1 MRYNFSRKY
10 FDYQNIKKSL
20 LVNGDFFMNNLKFL
34 LKLSGQHKIKLIIAA
49 LFSII
54 STTLS
59 AIPYILVYRII
70 LELFNDKIDYR
81 NIQSL
86 VFKAIFFIILGVA
99 ARILS
104 GIFSHI
110 SAFNILYKI
119 RIDLIEHMSG
129 LNMGFF
135 KKSMTGKLK
144 KIINEDVEKL
154 ENFIA
159 HQIPDLSSAFVTPL
173 IFFGIMLYFNWKL
186 SLVLF
191 IPVILGILAQSGMF
205 KNYTGKVDHFYKLV
219 AKLNSTIME
228 YINAMNVMK
237 AFNLTAKSFKDY
249 RDNTQEYA
257 DYWVELTELAVPY
270 YSAFLCLV
278 DTGMLFIIPIGG
290 IMLLNSRITVPVYI
304 LFLLM
309 STIFLN
315 SLKSLFELSQ
325 NLSFLLKGMEK
336 IIEIFDEKEQ
346 ASGNIKFPQ
355 NFSQGLKYEN
365 ITFAYNKAK
374 VINDFTLNIRAG
386 TTTALVGPSGSGKT
400 TIGLLAGRFWD
411 TDEGKITIDGIN
423 IKDISYESLMDN
435 VSFVFQDTFMLHDT
449 IYENILMG
457 KNYTRDEVENAAK
470 KAQIHDF
477 IMSLPDKYETKI
489 GEGGIKLSGGEKQRI
504 SIARAILKNT
514 PIVILDEVTSYSDI
528 ENEAKIQSALKTLLK
543 GKTALIIAHRLYTI
557 KNADNIVFMNK
568 GKIMEQGTHDE
579 LLKNRADYWHLWSLY
594 NEEKQEN

>member
-1 MRYNFSRKY
+1 
-10 FDYQNIKKSL
+10 
-20 LVNGDFFMNNLKFL
+20 MNNLKFL
-34 LKLSGQHKIKLIIAA
+34 LKLSGQHKIKLIISAM
-49 LFSII
+49 FSII

-59 AIPYILVYRII
+59 AIPYLLVYSII
-70 LELFNDKIDYR
+70 LELFNREISYNK
-81 NIQSL
+81 IQSL
-86 VFKAIFFIILGVA
+86 VFIAILFIILGVV

-119 RIDLIEHMSG
+119 RIDLIEHMSK

-135 KKSMTGKLK
+135 KKNMTGKLK

-173 IFFGIMLYFNWKL
+173 IFLGIMFYFNWQL

-191 IPVILGILAQSGMF
+191 IPIILGILAQSGMF
-205 KNYTGKVDHFYKLV
+205 KNYMGKVDHFYKLV
-219 AKLNSTIME
+219 TKLNSTIME

-249 RDNTQEYA
+249 RNNTQEYA
-257 DYWVELTELAVPY
+257 DYWIELTELAVPY
-270 YSAFLCLV
+270 YSAFLCLL
-278 DTGMLFIIPIGG
+278 DTGLLFIIPIGG
-290 IMLLNSRITVPVYI
+290 IMLLNGKITISVYI

-315 SLKSLFELSQ
+315 SLRTLFELSES
-325 NLSFLLKGMEK
+325 LSFLLKGMEK
-336 IIEIFDEKEQ
+336 IIEIFNEKEQ
-346 ASGNIKFPQ
+346 ESGNISFPEH
-355 NFSQGLKYEN
+355 FSESLKYEN
-365 ITFAYNKAK
+365 VTFAYNKAK
-374 VINDFTLNIRAG
+374 VINNFTLTIRAG

-411 TDEGKITIDGIN
+411 IDEGKITIDGTD

-449 IYENILMG
+449 IYENIIMG
-457 KNYTRDEVENAAK
+457 KNYTREEVENAAK

-477 IMSLPDKYETKI
+477 IMSLPDRYETKI
-489 GEGGIKLSGGEKQRI
+489 GEGGVKLSGGEKQRI
-504 SIARAILKNT
+504 SIDRAILKNT

-528 ENEAKIQSALKTLLK
+528 ENEAKIQAALKTLLK

-557 KNADNIVFMNK
+557 KNADNIVFMKK
-568 GKIMEQGTHDE
+568 GQITEQGTHEE
-579 LLKNRADYWHLWSLY
+579 LLRNRADYWHLWSLY
-594 NEEKQEN
+594 NENDLEKEVTE

>member
-1 MRYNFSRKY
+1 
-10 FDYQNIKKSL
+10 
-20 LVNGDFFMNNLKFL
+20 MNNLKFL
-34 LKLSGQHKIKLIIAA
+34 LKLSGQHKIKLIVSAM
-49 LFSII
+49 FSII

-59 AIPYILVYRII
+59 AIPYLLVYSII
-70 LELFNDKIDYR
+70 LELFNREISYNK
-81 NIQSL
+81 IQSL
-86 VFKAIFFIILGVA
+86 VFIAILFIILGVV

-119 RIDLIEHMSG
+119 RIDLIEHMSK

-135 KKSMTGKLK
+135 KKNMTGKLK

-159 HQIPDLSSAFVTPL
+159 HQIPDLSSAFATPL
-173 IFFGIMLYFNWKL
+173 IFLGIMFYFNWQL

-191 IPVILGILAQSGMF
+191 IPIILGILAQSGMF
-205 KNYTGKVDHFYKLV
+205 KNYMGKVDHFYKLV

-249 RDNTQEYA
+249 RNNTQEYA
-257 DYWVELTELAVPY
+257 DYWIELTELAVPY
-270 YSAFLCLV
+270 YSAFLCLL
-278 DTGMLFIIPIGG
+278 DTGLLFIIPIGG
-290 IMLLNSRITVPVYI
+290 IMLLNGKITISVYI

-315 SLKSLFELSQ
+315 SLKTLFELSES
-325 NLSFLLKGMEK
+325 LSFLLKGMEK
-336 IIEIFDEKEQ
+336 IIEIFNEKEQ
-346 ASGNIKFPQ
+346 KSGDISFPEH
-355 NFSQGLKYEN
+355 FSESLKYEN
-365 ITFAYNKAK
+365 VTFAYNKAK
-374 VINDFTLNIRAG
+374 VINNFTLTIRAG
-386 TTTALVGPSGSGKT
+386 TTTALVGPSGAGKT

-411 TDEGKITIDGIN
+411 IDEGKITIDGTD

-435 VSFVFQDTFMLHDT
+435 ISFVFQDTFMLHDT
-449 IYENILMG
+449 IYENIIMG
-457 KNYTRDEVENAAK
+457 KNYTREEVENAAK

-477 IMSLPDKYETKI
+477 IMSLPDRYETKI
-489 GEGGIKLSGGEKQRI
+489 GEGGVKLSGGEKQRI

-557 KNADNIVFMNK
+557 KNADNIVFMKK
-568 GKIMEQGTHDE
+568 GQITEQGTHEE
-579 LLKNRADYWHLWSLY
+579 LLRNKGDYWHLWSLY
-594 NEEKQEN
+594 NENDLEKEVTE

>member
-1 MRYNFSRKY
+1 
-10 FDYQNIKKSL
+10 
-20 LVNGDFFMNNLKFL
+20 MNNLKFL
-34 LKLSGQHKIKLIIAA
+34 LKLSGQHKIKLIISAM
-49 LFSII
+49 FSII

-59 AIPYILVYRII
+59 AIPYLLVYSII
-70 LELFNDKIDYR
+70 LELFNREISYNK
-81 NIQSL
+81 IQSL
-86 VFKAIFFIILGVA
+86 VFIAILFIILGVV

-119 RIDLIEHMSG
+119 RIDLIEHMSK

-135 KKSMTGKLK
+135 KKNMTGKLK

-159 HQIPDLSSAFVTPL
+159 HQIPDLSSAFATPL
-173 IFFGIMLYFNWKL
+173 IFLGIMFYFNWQL

-191 IPVILGILAQSGMF
+191 IPIILGILAQSGMF
-205 KNYTGKVDHFYKLV
+205 KNYMGKVDHFYKLV

-249 RDNTQEYA
+249 RNNTQEYA
-257 DYWVELTELAVPY
+257 DYWIELTELAVPY
-270 YSAFLCLV
+270 YSAFLCLL
-278 DTGMLFIIPIGG
+278 DTGLLFIIPIGG
-290 IMLLNSRITVPVYI
+290 IMLLNGKITISVYI

-315 SLKSLFELSQ
+315 SLKTLFELSES
-325 NLSFLLKGMEK
+325 LSFLLKGMEK
-336 IIEIFDEKEQ
+336 IIEIFNEKEQ
-346 ASGNIKFPQ
+346 KSGDISFPEH
-355 NFSQGLKYEN
+355 FSESLKYEN
-365 ITFAYNKAK
+365 VTFAYNKAK
-374 VINDFTLNIRAG
+374 VINNFTLTIRAG
-386 TTTALVGPSGSGKT
+386 TTTALVGPSGAGKT

-411 TDEGKITIDGIN
+411 IDEGKITIDGTD
-423 IKDISYESLMDN
+423 IKDISYESLVDN
-435 VSFVFQDTFMLHDT
+435 ISFVFQDTFMLHDT
-449 IYENILMG
+449 IYENIIMG
-457 KNYTRDEVENAAK
+457 KNYTREEVENAAK

-477 IMSLPDKYETKI
+477 IMSLPDRYETKI

-557 KNADNIVFMNK
+557 KNADNIVFMKK
-568 GKIMEQGTHDE
+568 GQITEQGTHEE
-579 LLKNRADYWHLWSLY
+579 LLRNKGDYWHLWSLY
-594 NEEKQEN
+594 NENDLEKEVTE

>member
-1 MRYNFSRKY
+1 
-10 FDYQNIKKSL
+10 
-20 LVNGDFFMNNLKFL
+20 MNNLKFL
-34 LKLSGQHKIKLIIAA
+34 LKLSGQHKIKLIISAM
-49 LFSII
+49 FSII

-59 AIPYILVYRII
+59 AIPYLLVYSII
-70 LELFNDKIDYR
+70 LELFNREISYNK
-81 NIQSL
+81 IQSL
-86 VFKAIFFIILGVA
+86 VFIAILFIILGVA

-119 RIDLIEHMSG
+119 RIDLIEHMSK

-135 KKSMTGKLK
+135 KKNMTGKLK

-159 HQIPDLSSAFVTPL
+159 HQIPDLSSAFATPL
-173 IFFGIMLYFNWKL
+173 IFLGIMFYFNWRL

-191 IPVILGILAQSGMF
+191 IPIILGILAQSGMF
-205 KNYTGKVDHFYKLV
+205 KNYMGKVDHFYKLV

-257 DYWVELTELAVPY
+257 DYWIELTELAVPY

-278 DTGMLFIIPIGG
+278 DTGLLFIIPIGG
-290 IMLLNSRITVPVYI
+290 IMLLNGKITISVYI

-315 SLKSLFELSQ
+315 SLRTLFELSES
-325 NLSFLLKGMEK
+325 LSFLLKGMEK
-336 IIEIFDEKEQ
+336 IIEIFNEKEQ
-346 ASGNIKFPQ
+346 KSGNISFPEH
-355 NFSQGLKYEN
+355 FSESLKYEN
-365 ITFAYNKAK
+365 VTFAYNKAK
-374 VINDFTLNIRAG
+374 VINNFTLTIRAG

-411 TDEGKITIDGIN
+411 TEEGKITIDGTD

-435 VSFVFQDTFMLHDT
+435 ISFVFQDTFMLHDT
-449 IYENILMG
+449 IYENIIMG
-457 KNYTRDEVENAAK
+457 KNYTREEVENAAK

-477 IMSLPDKYETKI
+477 IMSLPDRYETKI

-557 KNADNIVFMNK
+557 KNADNIVFMKK
-568 GKIMEQGTHDE
+568 GQITEQGTHEE
-579 LLKNRADYWHLWSLY
+579 LIRNRADYWHLWSLY
-594 NEEKQEN
+594 NENDLEKEVTE

>member
-1 MRYNFSRKY
+1 
-10 FDYQNIKKSL
+10 
-20 LVNGDFFMNNLKFL
+20 MNNLKFL
-34 LKLSGQHKIKLIIAA
+34 LKLSGEHKIKLIISAI
-49 LFSII
+49 FSII

-59 AIPYILVYRII
+59 AIPYLLVYSII
-70 LELFNDKIDYR
+70 LELFNREISYNK
-81 NIQSL
+81 IQSL
-86 VFKAIFFIILGVA
+86 VFIAILFIILGVV
-99 ARILS
+99 ARIFS
-104 GIFSHI
+104 GVFSHI

-119 RIDLIEHMSG
+119 RIDLIEHMSK

-135 KKSMTGKLK
+135 KKNMTGKLK

-159 HQIPDLSSAFVTPL
+159 HQIPDLSSAFATPL
-173 IFFGIMLYFNWKL
+173 IFLGIMFYFNWQL

-191 IPVILGILAQSGMF
+191 IPIILGILAQSGMF
-205 KNYTGKVDHFYKLV
+205 KNYMGKVDHFYKLV

-257 DYWVELTELAVPY
+257 DYWIELTELAVPY

-278 DTGMLFIIPIGG
+278 DTGLLFIIPIGG
-290 IMLLNSRITVPVYI
+290 IMLLNDKITISVYI

-315 SLKSLFELSQ
+315 SLRTLFELSES
-325 NLSFLLKGMEK
+325 LSVLLKGMEK
-336 IIEIFDEKEQ
+336 IIEIFNEKEQ
-346 ASGNIKFPQ
+346 KSGNISFPEH
-355 NFSQGLKYEN
+355 FSESLKYEN
-365 ITFAYNKAK
+365 VTFAYNKAK
-374 VINDFTLNIRAG
+374 VINNFTLTIRAG

-411 TDEGKITIDGIN
+411 IDEGKITIDGTD

-449 IYENILMG
+449 IYENIIMG
-457 KNYTRDEVENAAK
+457 KNYTREEVENAAK

-477 IMSLPDKYETKI
+477 IMSLPDRYETKI
-489 GEGGIKLSGGEKQRI
+489 GEGGVKLSGGEKQRI

-528 ENEAKIQSALKTLLK
+528 ENEAKIQAALKTLLK

-557 KNADNIVFMNK
+557 KNADNIVFMKK
-568 GKIMEQGTHDE
+568 GQITEQGTHEE
-579 LLKNRADYWHLWSLY
+579 LLRNRADYWHLWSLY
-594 NEEKQEN
+594 NENDLEKEVTE

>member
-1 MRYNFSRKY
+1 
-10 FDYQNIKKSL
+10 
-20 LVNGDFFMNNLKFL
+20 MNNLKFL
-34 LKLSGQHKIKLIIAA
+34 LKLSGQHKIKLIISAM
-49 LFSII
+49 FSII

-59 AIPYILVYRII
+59 AIPYLLVYSII
-70 LELFNDKIDYR
+70 LELFNREISYNK
-81 NIQSL
+81 IQSL
-86 VFKAIFFIILGVA
+86 VFRAILFIVLGVV

-119 RIDLIEHMSG
+119 RIDLIEHMSK

-135 KKSMTGKLK
+135 KKNMTGKLK

-159 HQIPDLSSAFVTPL
+159 HQIPDLSSAFATPL
-173 IFFGIMLYFNWKL
+173 IFLGIMFYFNWQL

-191 IPVILGILAQSGMF
+191 IPIILGILAQSGMF
-205 KNYTGKVDHFYKLV
+205 KNYIGKVDHFYKLV

-257 DYWVELTELAVPY
+257 DYWIELTELAVPY

-278 DTGMLFIIPIGG
+278 DTGLLFIIPIGG
-290 IMLLNSRITVPVYI
+290 IMLLNGKITISVYI

-315 SLKSLFELSQ
+315 SLRTLFELSES
-325 NLSFLLKGMEK
+325 LSVLLKGMEK
-336 IIEIFDEKEQ
+336 IIEIFNEKEQ
-346 ASGNIKFPQ
+346 KSGNISFPEH
-355 NFSQGLKYEN
+355 FSESLKYEN
-365 ITFAYNKAK
+365 VTFAYNKAK
-374 VINDFTLNIRAG
+374 VINNFTLTIRAG

-411 TDEGKITIDGIN
+411 IDEGKITIDGTD

-435 VSFVFQDTFMLHDT
+435 ISFVFQDTFMLHDT
-449 IYENILMG
+449 IYENIIMG
-457 KNYTRDEVENAAK
+457 KNYTHEEVENAAK

-477 IMSLPDKYETKI
+477 IMSLPDRYETKI
-489 GEGGIKLSGGEKQRI
+489 GEGGVKLSGGEKQRI

-528 ENEAKIQSALKTLLK
+528 ENEAKIQAALKTLLK

-557 KNADNIVFMNK
+557 KNADNIVFMKK
-568 GKIMEQGTHDE
+568 GQITEQGTHEE
-579 LLKNRADYWHLWSLY
+579 LLRNRADYWHLWSLY
-594 NEEKQEN
+594 NENDLEKEVTE

>member
-1 MRYNFSRKY
+1 
-10 FDYQNIKKSL
+10 
-20 LVNGDFFMNNLKFL
+20 MNNLKFL
-34 LKLSGQHKIKLIIAA
+34 LKLSGQHKIKLIISAM
-49 LFSII
+49 FSII

-59 AIPYILVYRII
+59 AIPYLLVYSII
-70 LELFNDKIDYR
+70 LELFNREISYNK
-81 NIQSL
+81 IQSL
-86 VFKAIFFIILGVA
+86 VFIAILFIILGVV

-119 RIDLIEHMSG
+119 RIDLIEHMSK

-135 KKSMTGKLK
+135 KKNMTGKLK
-144 KIINEDVEKL
+144 KIIDEDVEKL

-159 HQIPDLSSAFVTPL
+159 HQIPDLSSAFATPL
-173 IFFGIMLYFNWKL
+173 IFLGIMFYFNWQL

-191 IPVILGILAQSGMF
+191 IPIILGILAQSGMF
-205 KNYTGKVDHFYKLV
+205 KNYMGKVDHFYKLV

-249 RDNTQEYA
+249 RNNTQEYA
-257 DYWVELTELAVPY
+257 DYWIELTELAVPY
-270 YSAFLCLV
+270 YSAFLCLL
-278 DTGMLFIIPIGG
+278 DTGLLFIIPIGG
-290 IMLLNSRITVPVYI
+290 IMLLNSKITISVYI

-315 SLKSLFELSQ
+315 SLRTLFELSES
-325 NLSFLLKGMEK
+325 LSFLLKGMEK
-336 IIEIFDEKEQ
+336 IIEIFNEKEQ
-346 ASGNIKFPQ
+346 KSGVISFPEH
-355 NFSQGLKYEN
+355 FSESLKYEN
-365 ITFAYNKAK
+365 VTFAYNKAK
-374 VINDFTLNIRAG
+374 VINNFTLTIRAG

-411 TDEGKITIDGIN
+411 IEEGKITIDGTD
-423 IKDISYESLMDN
+423 IKDIPYESLMDN
-435 VSFVFQDTFMLHDT
+435 ISFVFQDTFMLHDT
-449 IYENILMG
+449 IYENIIMG
-457 KNYTRDEVENAAK
+457 KNYTREEVESAAK

-477 IMSLPDKYETKI
+477 IMSLPDRYETKI
-489 GEGGIKLSGGEKQRI
+489 GEGGVKLSGGEKQRI

-557 KNADNIVFMNK
+557 KNADNIVFMKK
-568 GKIMEQGTHDE
+568 GQITEQGTHEE
-579 LLKNRADYWHLWSLY
+579 LLRNRADYWHLWSLY
-594 NEEKQEN
+594 NENDLEKEVAE

>member
-1 MRYNFSRKY
+1 
-10 FDYQNIKKSL
+10 
-20 LVNGDFFMNNLKFL
+20 MNNLKFL
-34 LKLSGQHKIKLIIAA
+34 LKLSGQHKIKLIISAM
-49 LFSII
+49 FSII

-59 AIPYILVYRII
+59 AIPYLLVYSII
-70 LELFNDKIDYR
+70 LELFNREISYNK
-81 NIQSL
+81 IQSL
-86 VFKAIFFIILGVA
+86 VFIAILFIILGVV

-119 RIDLIEHMSG
+119 RIDLIEHMSK

-135 KKSMTGKLK
+135 KKNMTGKLK

-159 HQIPDLSSAFVTPL
+159 HQIPDLSSAFATPL
-173 IFFGIMLYFNWKL
+173 IFLGIMFYFNWQL

-191 IPVILGILAQSGMF
+191 IPIILGILAQSGMF
-205 KNYTGKVDHFYKLV
+205 KNYMGKVDHFYKLV

-257 DYWVELTELAVPY
+257 DYWIELTELAVPY

-278 DTGMLFIIPIGG
+278 DTGLLFIIPIGG
-290 IMLLNSRITVPVYI
+290 IMLLNGKITISVYI

-315 SLKSLFELSQ
+315 SLRTLFELSES
-325 NLSFLLKGMEK
+325 LSFLLKGMEK
-336 IIEIFDEKEQ
+336 IIEIFNEKEQ
-346 ASGNIKFPQ
+346 KSGNISFPEH
-355 NFSQGLKYEN
+355 FSESLKYEN
-365 ITFAYNKAK
+365 VTFAYNKAK
-374 VINDFTLNIRAG
+374 VINNFTLTIRAG

-411 TDEGKITIDGIN
+411 IEEGKITIDGTD

-449 IYENILMG
+449 IYENIIMG
-457 KNYTRDEVENAAK
+457 KNYTREEVENAAK

-477 IMSLPDKYETKI
+477 IMSLPDRYETKI
-489 GEGGIKLSGGEKQRI
+489 GEGGVKLSGGEKQRI

-528 ENEAKIQSALKTLLK
+528 ENEAKIQAALKTLLK

-557 KNADNIVFMNK
+557 KNADNIVFMKK
-568 GKIMEQGTHDE
+568 GQITEQGTHEE
-579 LLKNRADYWHLWSLY
+579 LLRNRANYWHLWSLY
-594 NEEKQEN
+594 NENDLEKEVTE

>member
-1 MRYNFSRKY
+1 
-10 FDYQNIKKSL
+10 
-20 LVNGDFFMNNLKFL
+20 MNNLKFL
-34 LKLSGQHKIKLIIAA
+34 LKLSGQHKIKLIVSAM
-49 LFSII
+49 FSII

-59 AIPYILVYRII
+59 AIPYLLVYSII
-70 LELFNDKIDYR
+70 LEIFNREISYNKIK
-81 NIQSL
+81 SL
-86 VFKAIFFIILGVA
+86 VFIAILFIILGVV

-119 RIDLIEHMSG
+119 RIDLIEHMSK

-135 KKSMTGKLK
+135 KKNMTGKLK

-159 HQIPDLSSAFVTPL
+159 HQIPDLSSAFATPL
-173 IFFGIMLYFNWKL
+173 IFLGIMFYFNWQL

-191 IPVILGILAQSGMF
+191 IPIILGILAQSGMF
-205 KNYTGKVDHFYKLV
+205 KNYMGKVDHFYKLV

-257 DYWVELTELAVPY
+257 DYWIELTELAVPY

-278 DTGMLFIIPIGG
+278 DTGLLFIIPIGG
-290 IMLLNSRITVPVYI
+290 IMLLNGKITISVYI

-315 SLKSLFELSQ
+315 SLRTLFELSES
-325 NLSFLLKGMEK
+325 LSFLLKGMEK
-336 IIEIFDEKEQ
+336 IIEIFNEKEQ
-346 ASGNIKFPQ
+346 KSGDISFPQ
-355 NFSQGLKYEN
+355 HFSESLKYEN
-365 ITFAYNKAK
+365 VTFAYNKAK
-374 VINDFTLNIRAG
+374 VINNFTLTIRAG

-411 TDEGKITIDGIN
+411 IDEGKITIDGTD

-435 VSFVFQDTFMLHDT
+435 ISFVFQDTFMLHDT
-449 IYENILMG
+449 IYENIIMG
-457 KNYTRDEVENAAK
+457 KNYTREEVENAAK

-477 IMSLPDKYETKI
+477 IMSLPDRYETKI

-504 SIARAILKNT
+504 SIARAIIKNT

-557 KNADNIVFMNK
+557 KNADNIVFMKK
-568 GKIMEQGTHDE
+568 GQITEQGTHEE
-579 LLKNRADYWHLWSLY
+579 LLRNRADYWHLWSLY
-594 NEEKQEN
+594 NENDLEKEVTE

>member
-1 MRYNFSRKY
+1 
-10 FDYQNIKKSL
+10 
-20 LVNGDFFMNNLKFL
+20 MNNLKFL
-34 LKLSGQHKIKLIIAA
+34 LKLSGQHKIKLIISAI
-49 LFSII
+49 FSII

-59 AIPYILVYRII
+59 AIPYLLVYSII
-70 LELFNDKIDYR
+70 LELFNKEISY
-81 NIQSL
+81 NKIQSL
-86 VFKAIFFIILGVA
+86 VFIAILFIILGVV

-119 RIDLIEHMSG
+119 RIDLIEHMSK

-135 KKSMTGKLK
+135 KKNMTGKLK

-159 HQIPDLSSAFVTPL
+159 HQIPDLSSAFATPL
-173 IFFGIMLYFNWKL
+173 IFLGIMFYFNWQL

-191 IPVILGILAQSGMF
+191 IPIILGILAQSGMF
-205 KNYTGKVDHFYKLV
+205 KNYMGKVDHFYKLV

-249 RDNTQEYA
+249 RNNTQEYA
-257 DYWVELTELAVPY
+257 DYWIELTELAVPY

-278 DTGMLFIIPIGG
+278 DTGLLFIIPIGG
-290 IMLLNSRITVPVYI
+290 IMLLNGKITISVYI

-315 SLKSLFELSQ
+315 SLRTLFELSES
-325 NLSFLLKGMEK
+325 LSFLLKGMEK
-336 IIEIFDEKEQ
+336 IIEIFNEKEQ
-346 ASGNIKFPQ
+346 KSGDISFPEH
-355 NFSQGLKYEN
+355 FSESLKYEN
-365 ITFAYNKAK
+365 VTFAYNKAK
-374 VINDFTLNIRAG
+374 VINNFTLTIRAG

-411 TDEGKITIDGIN
+411 IDEGKITIDGTD

-435 VSFVFQDTFMLHDT
+435 ISFVFQDTFMLHDT
-449 IYENILMG
+449 IYENIIMG
-457 KNYTRDEVENAAK
+457 KNYTREEVENAAK

-477 IMSLPDKYETKI
+477 IMSLPDRYETKI

-557 KNADNIVFMNK
+557 KNADNIVFMKK
-568 GKIMEQGTHDE
+568 GQITEQGTHEE
-579 LLKNRADYWHLWSLY
+579 LLRNKGDYWHLWSLY
-594 NEEKQEN
+594 NENDLEKEVTE

>member
-1 MRYNFSRKY
+1 
-10 FDYQNIKKSL
+10 
-20 LVNGDFFMNNLKFL
+20 MNNLKFL
-34 LKLSGQHKIKLIIAA
+34 LKLSGQHKIKLIVSAM
-49 LFSII
+49 FSII

-59 AIPYILVYRII
+59 AIPYLLVYSII
-70 LELFNDKIDYR
+70 LEIFNREISYNKIK
-81 NIQSL
+81 SL
-86 VFKAIFFIILGVA
+86 VFIAILFIILGVA

-119 RIDLIEHMSG
+119 RIDLIEHMSK

-135 KKSMTGKLK
+135 KKNMTGKLK

-159 HQIPDLSSAFVTPL
+159 HQIPDLSSAFATPL
-173 IFFGIMLYFNWKL
+173 IFLGIMFYFNWQL

-191 IPVILGILAQSGMF
+191 IPIILGILAQSGMF
-205 KNYTGKVDHFYKLV
+205 KNYMGKVDHFYKLV

-257 DYWVELTELAVPY
+257 DYWIELTELAVPY

-278 DTGMLFIIPIGG
+278 DTGLLFIIPIGG
-290 IMLLNSRITVPVYI
+290 IMLLNGKITISVYI

-315 SLKSLFELSQ
+315 SLRTLFELSES
-325 NLSFLLKGMEK
+325 LSVLLKGMEK
-336 IIEIFDEKEQ
+336 IIEIFNEKEQ
-346 ASGNIKFPQ
+346 KLGDIFFPEH
-355 NFSQGLKYEN
+355 FSESLKYEN
-365 ITFAYNKAK
+365 VTFAYNKAK
-374 VINDFTLNIRAG
+374 VINNFTLTIRAG

-411 TDEGKITIDGIN
+411 IDEGKITIDGTD

-449 IYENILMG
+449 IYENIIMG
-457 KNYTRDEVENAAK
+457 KNYTREEVENAAK

-477 IMSLPDKYETKI
+477 IMSLPDRYETKI
-489 GEGGIKLSGGEKQRI
+489 GEGGVKLSGGEKQRI

-557 KNADNIVFMNK
+557 KNADNIVFMKK
-568 GKIMEQGTHDE
+568 GQITEQGTHEE
-579 LLKNRADYWHLWSLY
+579 LLRNRADYWHLWSLY
-594 NEEKQEN
+594 NENDLEKEVTE

>member
-1 MRYNFSRKY
+1 
-10 FDYQNIKKSL
+10 
-20 LVNGDFFMNNLKFL
+20 MNNLKFL
-34 LKLSGQHKIKLIIAA
+34 LKLSGQHKIKLIVSAM
-49 LFSII
+49 FSII

-59 AIPYILVYRII
+59 VIPYLLVYSII
-70 LELFNDKIDYR
+70 LELFNREISYNK
-81 NIQSL
+81 IQSL
-86 VFKAIFFIILGVA
+86 VFIAILFIILGVV

-119 RIDLIEHMSG
+119 RIDLIEHMSK

-135 KKSMTGKLK
+135 KKNMTGKLK

-159 HQIPDLSSAFVTPL
+159 HQIPDLSSAFATPL
-173 IFFGIMLYFNWKL
+173 IFLGIMFYFNWQL

-191 IPVILGILAQSGMF
+191 IPIILGILAQSGMF
-205 KNYTGKVDHFYKLV
+205 KNYMGKVDHFYKLV

-257 DYWVELTELAVPY
+257 DYWIELTELAVPY

-278 DTGMLFIIPIGG
+278 DTGLLFIIPIGG
-290 IMLLNSRITVPVYI
+290 IMLLNGKITISVYI

-315 SLKSLFELSQ
+315 SLRTLFELSES
-325 NLSFLLKGMEK
+325 LSFLLKGMEK
-336 IIEIFDEKEQ
+336 IIEIFNEKEQ
-346 ASGNIKFPQ
+346 KSGDISFPEH
-355 NFSQGLKYEN
+355 FSESLKYEN
-365 ITFAYNKAK
+365 VTFAYNKAK
-374 VINDFTLNIRAG
+374 VINNFTLTIRAG

-411 TDEGKITIDGIN
+411 IDEGKITIDGTD

-449 IYENILMG
+449 IYENIIMG
-457 KNYTRDEVENAAK
+457 KNYTREEVENAAK

-477 IMSLPDKYETKI
+477 IMSLPDRYETKI
-489 GEGGIKLSGGEKQRI
+489 GEGGVKLSGGEKQRI

-557 KNADNIVFMNK
+557 KNADNIVFMKK
-568 GKIMEQGTHDE
+568 GQITEQGTHEE
-579 LLKNRADYWHLWSLY
+579 LLRNRADYWHLWSLY
-594 NEEKQEN
+594 NENDLEKEVTE

>member
-1 MRYNFSRKY
+1 
-10 FDYQNIKKSL
+10 
-20 LVNGDFFMNNLKFL
+20 MNNLKFL
-34 LKLSGQHKIKLIIAA
+34 LKLSGQHKIKLIVSAM
-49 LFSII
+49 FSII

-59 AIPYILVYRII
+59 AIPYLLVYSII
-70 LELFNDKIDYR
+70 LELFNREISYNK
-81 NIQSL
+81 IQSL
-86 VFKAIFFIILGVA
+86 VFIAILFIILGVV

-119 RIDLIEHMSG
+119 RIDLIEHMSK

-135 KKSMTGKLK
+135 KKNMTGKLK

-159 HQIPDLSSAFVTPL
+159 HQIPDLSSAFATPL
-173 IFFGIMLYFNWKL
+173 IFLGIMFYFNWQL

-191 IPVILGILAQSGMF
+191 IPIILGILAQSGMF
-205 KNYTGKVDHFYKLV
+205 KNYMGKVDHFYKLV

-257 DYWVELTELAVPY
+257 DYWIELTELAVPY

-278 DTGMLFIIPIGG
+278 DTGLLFIIPIGG
-290 IMLLNSRITVPVYI
+290 IMLLNGKITISVYV

-315 SLKSLFELSQ
+315 SLRTLFELSES
-325 NLSFLLKGMEK
+325 LSFLLKGMEK
-336 IIEIFDEKEQ
+336 IIEIFNEKEQ
-346 ASGNIKFPQ
+346 KSGDISFPQ
-355 NFSQGLKYEN
+355 HFSESLKYEN
-365 ITFAYNKAK
+365 VTFAYNKAK
-374 VINDFTLNIRAG
+374 VINNFTLTIRAG

-411 TDEGKITIDGIN
+411 IDEGKITIDGTD

-435 VSFVFQDTFMLHDT
+435 ISFVFQDTFMLHDT
-449 IYENILMG
+449 IYENIIMG
-457 KNYTRDEVENAAK
+457 KNYTREEVENAAK

-477 IMSLPDKYETKI
+477 IMSLSDRYETKI

-514 PIVILDEVTSYSDI
+514 PIVILDEITSYSDI

-557 KNADNIVFMNK
+557 KNADNIVFMKK
-568 GKIMEQGTHDE
+568 GQITEQGTHEE

-594 NEEKQEN
+594 NENDLEKEVTE

>member
-205 KNYTGKVDHFYKLV
+205 KNYMGKVDHFYKLV

-374 VINDFTLNIRAG
+374 VINDFTLNIKAG

-504 SIARAILKNT
+504 CIARAILKNT

>member
-1 MRYNFSRKY
+1 
-10 FDYQNIKKSL
+10 
-20 LVNGDFFMNNLKFL
+20 MNNLKFL
-34 LKLSGQHKIKLIIAA
+34 LKLSGQHRIKLIVSAM
-49 LFSII
+49 FSII

-59 AIPYILVYRII
+59 VIPYLLVYSII
-70 LELFNDKIDYR
+70 LELFNREISYNK
-81 NIQSL
+81 IQSL
-86 VFKAIFFIILGVA
+86 VFIAILFIILGVA

-119 RIDLIEHMSG
+119 RIDLIEHMSK

-135 KKSMTGKLK
+135 KKNMTGKLK

-159 HQIPDLSSAFVTPL
+159 HQIPDLSSAFATPL
-173 IFFGIMLYFNWKL
+173 IFLGIMFYFNWQL

-191 IPVILGILAQSGMF
+191 IPIVLGILAQSGMF
-205 KNYTGKVDHFYKLV
+205 KNYMGKVDHFYKLV

-257 DYWVELTELAVPY
+257 DYWIELTELAVPY

-278 DTGMLFIIPIGG
+278 DTGLLFIIPIGG
-290 IMLLNSRITVPVYI
+290 IMLLNGKITISVYI

-315 SLKSLFELSQ
+315 SLRTLFELSES
-325 NLSFLLKGMEK
+325 LSFLLKGMEK
-336 IIEIFDEKEQ
+336 IIEIFNEKEQ
-346 ASGNIKFPQ
+346 KSGDISFPEH
-355 NFSQGLKYEN
+355 FSESLKYEN
-365 ITFAYNKAK
+365 VTFAYNKAK
-374 VINDFTLNIRAG
+374 VINNFTLTIRAG

-411 TDEGKITIDGIN
+411 IDEGKITIDGTD
-423 IKDISYESLMDN
+423 IKDISYESVMDN
-435 VSFVFQDTFMLHDT
+435 ISFVFQDTFMLHDT
-449 IYENILMG
+449 IYENIIMG
-457 KNYTRDEVENAAK
+457 KNYTREEVENAAK

-477 IMSLPDKYETKI
+477 IMSLPDRYETKI

-557 KNADNIVFMNK
+557 KNADNIVFMKK
-568 GKIMEQGTHDE
+568 GQITEQGTHEE
-579 LLKNRADYWHLWSLY
+579 LLRNRADYWHLWSLY
-594 NEEKQEN
+594 NENDLEKEVTE

>member
-99 ARILS
+99 VRILS

-191 IPVILGILAQSGMF
+191 IPIILGILAQSGMF
-205 KNYTGKVDHFYKLV
+205 KNYMGKVDHFYKLV

-290 IMLLNSRITVPVYI
+290 IMLLNSRITIPVYI

-346 ASGNIKFPQ
+346 TSGNIEFPQ

-411 TDEGKITIDGIN
+411 TNEGKITIDGIN

>member
-1 MRYNFSRKY
+1 
-10 FDYQNIKKSL
+10 
-20 LVNGDFFMNNLKFL
+20 MNNLKFL
-34 LKLSGQHKIKLIIAA
+34 LKLSGQHRIKLIVSAM
-49 LFSII
+49 FSII

-59 AIPYILVYRII
+59 VIPYLLVYSII
-70 LELFNDKIDYR
+70 LELFNREISYNK
-81 NIQSL
+81 IQSL
-86 VFKAIFFIILGVA
+86 VFIAILFIILGVV

-119 RIDLIEHMSG
+119 RIDLIEHMSK

-135 KKSMTGKLK
+135 KKNMTGKLK

-173 IFFGIMLYFNWKL
+173 IFLGIMFYFNWQL

-191 IPVILGILAQSGMF
+191 IPIILGILAQSGMF
-205 KNYTGKVDHFYKLV
+205 KNYMGKVDHFYKLV

-257 DYWVELTELAVPY
+257 DYWIELTELAVPY

-278 DTGMLFIIPIGG
+278 DTGLLFIIPIGG
-290 IMLLNSRITVPVYI
+290 IMLLNGKITISVYI

-315 SLKSLFELSQ
+315 SLRTLFELSES
-325 NLSFLLKGMEK
+325 LSFLLKGMEK
-336 IIEIFDEKEQ
+336 IIEIFNEKEQ
-346 ASGNIKFPQ
+346 KSGDISFPEH
-355 NFSQGLKYEN
+355 FSESLKYEN
-365 ITFAYNKAK
+365 VTFAYNKAK
-374 VINDFTLNIRAG
+374 VINNFTLTIRAG

-411 TDEGKITIDGIN
+411 IEEGKITIDGTD

-449 IYENILMG
+449 IYENIIMG
-457 KNYTRDEVENAAK
+457 KNYTREEVENAAK

-477 IMSLPDKYETKI
+477 IMSLPDRYETKI

-514 PIVILDEVTSYSDI
+514 PIVILNEVTSYSDI

-557 KNADNIVFMNK
+557 KNADNIVFMKK
-568 GKIMEQGTHDE
+568 GQITEQGTHEE
-579 LLKNRADYWHLWSLY
+579 LLRNRANYWHLWSLY
-594 NEEKQEN
+594 NENDLEKEVTE

>member
-1 MRYNFSRKY
+1 
-10 FDYQNIKKSL
+10 
-20 LVNGDFFMNNLKFL
+20 MNNLKFL
-34 LKLSGQHKIKLIIAA
+34 LKLSGQHKIKLIVSAM
-49 LFSII
+49 FSII

-59 AIPYILVYRII
+59 AIPYLLVYSII
-70 LELFNDKIDYR
+70 LEIFNREISYNKIK
-81 NIQSL
+81 SL
-86 VFKAIFFIILGVA
+86 VFIAILFIILGVV

-119 RIDLIEHMSG
+119 RIDLIEHMSK

-135 KKSMTGKLK
+135 KKNMTGKLK

-159 HQIPDLSSAFVTPL
+159 HQIPDLSSAFATPL
-173 IFFGIMLYFNWKL
+173 IFLGIMFYFNWRL

-191 IPVILGILAQSGMF
+191 IPIILGILAQSGMF
-205 KNYTGKVDHFYKLV
+205 KNYMGKVDHFYKLV

-257 DYWVELTELAVPY
+257 DYWIELTELAVPY

-278 DTGMLFIIPIGG
+278 DTGLLFIIPIGG
-290 IMLLNSRITVPVYI
+290 IMLLNGKITISVYI

-315 SLKSLFELSQ
+315 SLRTLFELSES
-325 NLSFLLKGMEK
+325 LSFLLKGMEK
-336 IIEIFDEKEQ
+336 IIEIFNEKEQ
-346 ASGNIKFPQ
+346 KSGNISFPEH
-355 NFSQGLKYEN
+355 FSESLKYEN
-365 ITFAYNKAK
+365 VTFAYNKAK
-374 VINDFTLNIRAG
+374 VINNFTLTIRAG

-411 TDEGKITIDGIN
+411 TEEGKITIDGTD

-435 VSFVFQDTFMLHDT
+435 ISFVFQDTFMLHDT
-449 IYENILMG
+449 IYENIIMG
-457 KNYTRDEVENAAK
+457 KNYTREEVENAAK

-477 IMSLPDKYETKI
+477 IMSLPDRYETKI

-543 GKTALIIAHRLYTI
+543 GKTALIIAHRLYNI
-557 KNADNIVFMNK
+557 KNADNIVFMKK
-568 GKIMEQGTHDE
+568 GQITEQGTHEE
-579 LLKNRADYWHLWSLY
+579 LLRNRADYWHLWSLY
-594 NEEKQEN
+594 NENDLKKEVTE

>member
-1 MRYNFSRKY
+1 
-10 FDYQNIKKSL
+10 
-20 LVNGDFFMNNLKFL
+20 MNNLKFL
-34 LKLSGQHKIKLIIAA
+34 LKLSGQHKIKLIISAM
-49 LFSII
+49 FSII

-59 AIPYILVYRII
+59 AIPYLLVYSII
-70 LELFNDKIDYR
+70 LELFNREISYNK
-81 NIQSL
+81 IQSL
-86 VFKAIFFIILGVA
+86 VFIAILFIILGVV

-119 RIDLIEHMSG
+119 RIDLIEHMSK

-135 KKSMTGKLK
+135 KKNMTGKLK

-159 HQIPDLSSAFVTPL
+159 HQIPDLSSAFATPL
-173 IFFGIMLYFNWKL
+173 IFLGIMFYFNWQL

-191 IPVILGILAQSGMF
+191 IPIILGILAQSGMF
-205 KNYTGKVDHFYKLV
+205 KNYMGKVDHFYKLV

-257 DYWVELTELAVPY
+257 DYWIELTELAVPY
-270 YSAFLCLV
+270 YSAFLCLL
-278 DTGMLFIIPIGG
+278 DTGLLFIIPIGG
-290 IMLLNSRITVPVYI
+290 IMLLNGKITISVYI

-315 SLKSLFELSQ
+315 SLKTLFELSES
-325 NLSFLLKGMEK
+325 LSFLLKGMEK
-336 IIEIFDEKEQ
+336 IIEIFNEKEQ
-346 ASGNIKFPQ
+346 KSGDISFPEH
-355 NFSQGLKYEN
+355 FSESLKYEN
-365 ITFAYNKAK
+365 VTFAYNKAK
-374 VINDFTLNIRAG
+374 VINNFTLTIRAG

-411 TDEGKITIDGIN
+411 IDEGKITIDGTD

-449 IYENILMG
+449 IYENIIMG
-457 KNYTRDEVENAAK
+457 KNYTREEVENAAK

-477 IMSLPDKYETKI
+477 IMSLPDRYETKI
-489 GEGGIKLSGGEKQRI
+489 GEGGVKLSGGEKQRI

-557 KNADNIVFMNK
+557 KNADNIVFMKK
-568 GKIMEQGTHDE
+568 GQITEQGTHEE
-579 LLKNRADYWHLWSLY
+579 LLRNKGDYWHLWSLY
-594 NEEKQEN
+594 NENDLEKEVTE

>member
-1 MRYNFSRKY
+1 
-10 FDYQNIKKSL
+10 
-20 LVNGDFFMNNLKFL
+20 MNNLKFL
-34 LKLSGQHKIKLIIAA
+34 LKLSGQHKIKLIVSAM
-49 LFSII
+49 FSII

-59 AIPYILVYRII
+59 AIPYLLVYSII
-70 LELFNDKIDYR
+70 LEIFNREISYNKIK
-81 NIQSL
+81 SL
-86 VFKAIFFIILGVA
+86 VFIAILFIILGVV

-119 RIDLIEHMSG
+119 RIDLIEHMSK

-135 KKSMTGKLK
+135 KKNMTGKLK
-144 KIINEDVEKL
+144 KIISEDVEKL

-159 HQIPDLSSAFVTPL
+159 HQIPDLSSAFATPL
-173 IFFGIMLYFNWKL
+173 IFLGIMFYFNWQL

-191 IPVILGILAQSGMF
+191 IPIILGILAQSGMF
-205 KNYTGKVDHFYKLV
+205 KNYMGKVDHFYKLV

-257 DYWVELTELAVPY
+257 DYWIELTELAVPY

-278 DTGMLFIIPIGG
+278 DTGLLFIIPIGG
-290 IMLLNSRITVPVYI
+290 IMLLNGKITISVYI

-315 SLKSLFELSQ
+315 SLRTLFELSES
-325 NLSFLLKGMEK
+325 LSFLLKGMEK
-336 IIEIFDEKEQ
+336 IIEIFNEKEQ
-346 ASGNIKFPQ
+346 KSGNISFPEH
-355 NFSQGLKYEN
+355 FSESLKYEN
-365 ITFAYNKAK
+365 VTFAYNKAK
-374 VINDFTLNIRAG
+374 VINNFTLTIRAG

-411 TDEGKITIDGIN
+411 IDEGKITIDGTD

-449 IYENILMG
+449 IYENIIMG
-457 KNYTRDEVENAAK
+457 KNYTREEVENAAK

-477 IMSLPDKYETKI
+477 IMSLPDRYETKI

-528 ENEAKIQSALKTLLK
+528 ENEAKIQSALKTLLR

-557 KNADNIVFMNK
+557 KNADNIVFMKK
-568 GKIMEQGTHDE
+568 GQITEQGTHEE
-579 LLKNRADYWHLWSLY
+579 LLRNRADYWHLWSLY
-594 NEEKQEN
+594 NENDLEKEVTE

>member
-1 MRYNFSRKY
+1 
-10 FDYQNIKKSL
+10 
-20 LVNGDFFMNNLKFL
+20 MNNLKFL
-34 LKLSGQHKIKLIIAA
+34 LKLSGQHKIKLIISAM
-49 LFSII
+49 FSII

-59 AIPYILVYRII
+59 AIPYLLVYSII
-70 LELFNDKIDYR
+70 LELFNREISYNK
-81 NIQSL
+81 IQSL
-86 VFKAIFFIILGVA
+86 VFIAILFIILGVV

-119 RIDLIEHMSG
+119 RIDLIEHMSK

-135 KKSMTGKLK
+135 KKNMTGKLK

-159 HQIPDLSSAFVTPL
+159 HQIPDLSSAFATPL
-173 IFFGIMLYFNWKL
+173 IFLGIMFYFNWQL

-191 IPVILGILAQSGMF
+191 IPIILGILAQSGMF
-205 KNYTGKVDHFYKLV
+205 KNYMGKVDHFYKLV

-257 DYWVELTELAVPY
+257 DYWIELTELAVPY

-278 DTGMLFIIPIGG
+278 DTGLLFIIPIGG
-290 IMLLNSRITVPVYI
+290 IMLLNGKITISVYI

-315 SLKSLFELSQ
+315 SLRTLFELSES
-325 NLSFLLKGMEK
+325 LSFLLKGMEK
-336 IIEIFDEKEQ
+336 IIEIFNEKEQ
-346 ASGNIKFPQ
+346 KSGDISFPEH
-355 NFSQGLKYEN
+355 FSESLKYEN
-365 ITFAYNKAK
+365 VTFAYNKAK
-374 VINDFTLNIRAG
+374 VINNFTLTIRAG

-411 TDEGKITIDGIN
+411 IDEGKITIDGTD

-435 VSFVFQDTFMLHDT
+435 ISFVFQDTFMLHDT
-449 IYENILMG
+449 IYENIIMG
-457 KNYTRDEVENAAK
+457 KNYTREEVENAAK

-477 IMSLPDKYETKI
+477 IMSLPDRYETKI
-489 GEGGIKLSGGEKQRI
+489 GEGGVKLSGGEKQRI

-557 KNADNIVFMNK
+557 KNADNIVFMKK
-568 GKIMEQGTHDE
+568 GQITEQGTHEE
-579 LLKNRADYWHLWSLY
+579 LLRNRADYWHLWSLY
-594 NEEKQEN
+594 NENDLEKEVTE

>member
-1 MRYNFSRKY
+1 
-10 FDYQNIKKSL
+10 
-20 LVNGDFFMNNLKFL
+20 MNNLKFL
-34 LKLSGQHKIKLIIAA
+34 LKLSGQHKIKLIISAM
-49 LFSII
+49 FSII

-59 AIPYILVYRII
+59 AIPYLLVYSII
-70 LELFNDKIDYR
+70 LELFNREISYNK
-81 NIQSL
+81 IQSL
-86 VFKAIFFIILGVA
+86 VFIAILFIILGVV

-119 RIDLIEHMSG
+119 RIDLIEHMSK

-135 KKSMTGKLK
+135 KKNMTGKLK

-159 HQIPDLSSAFVTPL
+159 HQIPDLSSAFATPL
-173 IFFGIMLYFNWKL
+173 IFLGIMFYFNWRL

-191 IPVILGILAQSGMF
+191 IPIILGILAQSGMF
-205 KNYTGKVDHFYKLV
+205 KNYMGKVDHFYKLV

-257 DYWVELTELAVPY
+257 DYWIELTELAVPY

-278 DTGMLFIIPIGG
+278 DTGLLFIIPIGG
-290 IMLLNSRITVPVYI
+290 IMLLNGKITISVYI

-315 SLKSLFELSQ
+315 SLRTLFELSES
-325 NLSFLLKGMEK
+325 LSFLLKGMEK
-336 IIEIFDEKEQ
+336 IIEIFNEKEQ
-346 ASGNIKFPQ
+346 KSGNISFPEH
-355 NFSQGLKYEN
+355 FSESLKYEN
-365 ITFAYNKAK
+365 VTFAYNKAK
-374 VINDFTLNIRAG
+374 VINNFTLTIRAG

-411 TDEGKITIDGIN
+411 TEEGKITIDGTN

-435 VSFVFQDTFMLHDT
+435 ISFVFQDTFMLHDT
-449 IYENILMG
+449 IYENIIMG
-457 KNYTRDEVENAAK
+457 KNYTREEVENAAK

-477 IMSLPDKYETKI
+477 IMSLPDRYETKI

-504 SIARAILKNT
+504 SIARTILKNT

-557 KNADNIVFMNK
+557 KNADNIVFMKK
-568 GKIMEQGTHDE
+568 GQITEQGTHEE
-579 LLKNRADYWHLWSLY
+579 LLRNRADYWHLWSLY
-594 NEEKQEN
+594 NENDLEKEVTE

>member
-1 MRYNFSRKY
+1 
-10 FDYQNIKKSL
+10 
-20 LVNGDFFMNNLKFL
+20 MNNLKFL
-34 LKLSGQHKIKLIIAA
+34 LKLSGQHKIKLIISAM
-49 LFSII
+49 FSII

-59 AIPYILVYRII
+59 AIPYLLVYSII
-70 LELFNDKIDYR
+70 LELFNREISYNK
-81 NIQSL
+81 IQSL
-86 VFKAIFFIILGVA
+86 VFIAILFIILGVV

-119 RIDLIEHMSG
+119 RIDLIEHMSK

-135 KKSMTGKLK
+135 KKNMTGKLK

-159 HQIPDLSSAFVTPL
+159 HQIPDLSSAFATPL
-173 IFFGIMLYFNWKL
+173 IFLGIMFYFNWQL

-191 IPVILGILAQSGMF
+191 IPIILGILAQSGMF
-205 KNYTGKVDHFYKLV
+205 KNYMGKVDHFYKLV

-257 DYWVELTELAVPY
+257 DYWIELTELAVPY

-278 DTGMLFIIPIGG
+278 DTGLLFIIPIGG
-290 IMLLNSRITVPVYI
+290 IMLLNGKITISVYI

-315 SLKSLFELSQ
+315 SLKTLFELSES
-325 NLSFLLKGMEK
+325 LSFLLKGMEK
-336 IIEIFDEKEQ
+336 IIEIFNEKEQ
-346 ASGNIKFPQ
+346 KSGDISFPEH
-355 NFSQGLKYEN
+355 FSESLKYEN
-365 ITFAYNKAK
+365 VTFAYNKAK
-374 VINDFTLNIRAG
+374 VINNFTLTIRAG

-411 TDEGKITIDGIN
+411 IDEGKITIDGTD
-423 IKDISYESLMDN
+423 IKDISYESLVDN
-435 VSFVFQDTFMLHDT
+435 ISFVFQDTFMLHDT
-449 IYENILMG
+449 IYENIIMG
-457 KNYTRDEVENAAK
+457 KNYTREEVENAAK

-477 IMSLPDKYETKI
+477 IMSLPDRYETKI
-489 GEGGIKLSGGEKQRI
+489 GEGGVKLSGGEKQRI

-557 KNADNIVFMNK
+557 KNADNIVFMKK
-568 GKIMEQGTHDE
+568 GQITEQGTHEE
-579 LLKNRADYWHLWSLY
+579 LLRNKGDYWHLWSLY
-594 NEEKQEN
+594 NENDLEKEVAE

>member
-1 MRYNFSRKY
+1 
-10 FDYQNIKKSL
+10 
-20 LVNGDFFMNNLKFL
+20 MNNLKFL
-34 LKLSGQHKIKLIIAA
+34 LKLSGQHKIKLIISAM
-49 LFSII
+49 FSII

-59 AIPYILVYRII
+59 AIPYLLVYSII
-70 LELFNDKIDYR
+70 LELFNREISYNK
-81 NIQSL
+81 IQSL
-86 VFKAIFFIILGVA
+86 VFIAILFIILGVV

-119 RIDLIEHMSG
+119 RIDLIEHMSK

-135 KKSMTGKLK
+135 KKNMTGKLK

-159 HQIPDLSSAFVTPL
+159 HQIPDLSSAFATPL
-173 IFFGIMLYFNWKL
+173 IFLGIMFYFNWQL

-191 IPVILGILAQSGMF
+191 IPIILGILAQSGMF
-205 KNYTGKVDHFYKLV
+205 KNYMGKVDHFYKLV

-249 RDNTQEYA
+249 RNNTQEYA
-257 DYWVELTELAVPY
+257 DYWIELTELAVPY

-278 DTGMLFIIPIGG
+278 DTGLLFIIPIGG
-290 IMLLNSRITVPVYI
+290 IMLLNGKITISVYI

-315 SLKSLFELSQ
+315 SLRTLFELSES
-325 NLSFLLKGMEK
+325 LSFLLKGMEK
-336 IIEIFDEKEQ
+336 IIEIFNEKEQ
-346 ASGNIKFPQ
+346 KSGDISFPEH
-355 NFSQGLKYEN
+355 FSESLKYEN
-365 ITFAYNKAK
+365 VTFAYNKAK
-374 VINDFTLNIRAG
+374 VINNFTLTIRAG

-411 TDEGKITIDGIN
+411 IEEGKITIDGTD

-435 VSFVFQDTFMLHDT
+435 ISFVFQDTFMLHDT
-449 IYENILMG
+449 IYENIIMG
-457 KNYTRDEVENAAK
+457 KNYTREEVENAAK

-477 IMSLPDKYETKI
+477 IMSLPDRYETKI

-557 KNADNIVFMNK
+557 KNADNIVFMKK
-568 GKIMEQGTHDE
+568 GQITEQGTHEE
-579 LLKNRADYWHLWSLY
+579 LLRNRGDYWHLWSLY
-594 NEEKQEN
+594 NENDLEKEVTE

>member
-1 MRYNFSRKY
+1 
-10 FDYQNIKKSL
+10 
-20 LVNGDFFMNNLKFL
+20 MNNLKFL
-34 LKLSGQHKIKLIIAA
+34 LKLSGQHKIKLIVSAM
-49 LFSII
+49 FSII

-59 AIPYILVYRII
+59 AIPYLLVYSII
-70 LELFNDKIDYR
+70 LELFNREISYNK
-81 NIQSL
+81 IQSL
-86 VFKAIFFIILGVA
+86 VFIAILFIILGVV

-119 RIDLIEHMSG
+119 RIDLIEHISK

-135 KKSMTGKLK
+135 KKNMTGKLK

-159 HQIPDLSSAFVTPL
+159 HQIPDLSSAFATPL
-173 IFFGIMLYFNWKL
+173 IFLGIMFYFNWQL

-191 IPVILGILAQSGMF
+191 IPIILGILAQSGMF
-205 KNYTGKVDHFYKLV
+205 KNYMGKVDHFYKLV

-249 RDNTQEYA
+249 RNNTQEYA
-257 DYWVELTELAVPY
+257 DYWIELTELAVPY
-270 YSAFLCLV
+270 YSAFLCLL
-278 DTGMLFIIPIGG
+278 DTGLLFIIPIGG
-290 IMLLNSRITVPVYI
+290 IMLLNGKITISVYI

-315 SLKSLFELSQ
+315 SLRTLFELSES
-325 NLSFLLKGMEK
+325 LSFLLKGMEK
-336 IIEIFDEKEQ
+336 IIEIFNEKEQ
-346 ASGNIKFPQ
+346 KSGDISFPQ
-355 NFSQGLKYEN
+355 HFSESLKYEN
-365 ITFAYNKAK
+365 VTFAYNKAK
-374 VINDFTLNIRAG
+374 VINNFTLTIRAG

-411 TDEGKITIDGIN
+411 IDEGKITIDGTD

-435 VSFVFQDTFMLHDT
+435 ISFVFQDTFMLHDT
-449 IYENILMG
+449 IYENIIMG
-457 KNYTRDEVENAAK
+457 KNYTREEVENAAK

-477 IMSLPDKYETKI
+477 IMSLPDRYETKI
-489 GEGGIKLSGGEKQRI
+489 GEGGVKLSGGEKQRI

-557 KNADNIVFMNK
+557 KNADNIVFMKK
-568 GKIMEQGTHDE
+568 GQITEQGTHEE
-579 LLKNRADYWHLWSLY
+579 LLRNKGDYWHLWSLY
-594 NEEKQEN
+594 NENDLEKEVTE

>member
-1 MRYNFSRKY
+1 
-10 FDYQNIKKSL
+10 
-20 LVNGDFFMNNLKFL
+20 MNNLKFL
-34 LKLSGQHKIKLIIAA
+34 LKLSGQHKIKLIFSA

-59 AIPYILVYRII
+59 AVPYILIYNII
-70 LELFNDKIDYR
+70 LELFKEAVDYNKIQ
-81 NIQSL
+81 NL
-86 VFKAIFFIILGVA
+86 VFITIIFIIIRVVTFV
-99 ARILS
+99 LS
-104 GIFSHI
+104 GIFSHV

-119 RIDLIEHMSG
+119 RIDLIKHMSK

-135 KKSMTGKLK
+135 KKNTSGKLK

-159 HQIPDLSSAFVTPL
+159 HQIPDLSSAFATPL
-173 IFFGIMLYFNWKL
+173 IFLGIMIYYNWKL

-191 IPVILGILAQSGMF
+191 IPVILGIIAQTGMMKSF
-205 KNYTGKVDHFYKLV
+205 MSRVDHFYKLV

-237 AFNLTAKSFKDY
+237 AFNLSAKSFKDY

-257 DYWVELTELAVPY
+257 DYWIELTELSVPY

-278 DTGMLFIIPIGG
+278 DGGLFFIIPAGG
-290 IMLLNSRITVPVYI
+290 IMLLNHQISIPVYI

-315 SLKSLFELSQ
+315 SLKSLFELSEKF
-325 NLSFLLKGMEK
+325 SFLLKGMEK

-346 ASGNIKFPQ
+346 ISGNIEFPQ
-355 NFSQGLKYEN
+355 NFSQSLKYEN
-365 ITFAYNKAK
+365 ITFAYNKTK
-374 VINDFTLNIRAG
+374 VINNFSLDIKVGSTV
-386 TTTALVGPSGSGKT
+386 ALVGPSGSGKT

-411 TDEGKITIDGIN
+411 ISEGKITVDGID
-423 IKDISYESLMDN
+423 IKDISYDSLMDKI
-435 VSFVFQDTFMLHDT
+435 SFVFQDTFMLHDT
-449 IYENILMG
+449 IYENIKMG
-457 KNYTRDEVENAAK
+457 KNYNSEQIEDAAK

-489 GEGGIKLSGGEKQRI
+489 GEGGVKLSGGEQQRI
-504 SIARAILKNT
+504 SIARAILKDT

-528 ENEAKIQSALKTLLK
+528 ENETKIQAALKTLLK

-557 KNADNIVFMNK
+557 KNADNIVFINK
-568 GKIMEQGTHDE
+568 GKIVEQGTHEE
-579 LLKNRADYWHLWSLY
+579 LLKNKADYWHLWSLY
-594 NEEKQEN
+594 NEETEGQKC

>member
-1 MRYNFSRKY
+1 
-10 FDYQNIKKSL
+10 
-20 LVNGDFFMNNLKFL
+20 MNNLKFL
-34 LKLSGQHKIKLIIAA
+34 LKLSGQHKIKLIISAM
-49 LFSII
+49 FSII

-59 AIPYILVYRII
+59 AIPYLLVYSII
-70 LELFNDKIDYR
+70 LELFNREISYNK
-81 NIQSL
+81 IQSL
-86 VFKAIFFIILGVA
+86 VFIAILFIILGVV

-119 RIDLIEHMSG
+119 RIDLIEHMSK

-135 KKSMTGKLK
+135 KKNMTGKLK

-159 HQIPDLSSAFVTPL
+159 HQIPDLSSAFATPL
-173 IFFGIMLYFNWKL
+173 IFLGIMFYFNWQL

-191 IPVILGILAQSGMF
+191 IPIILGILAQSGMF
-205 KNYTGKVDHFYKLV
+205 KNYMGKVDHFYKLV

-257 DYWVELTELAVPY
+257 DYWIELTELAVPY

-278 DTGMLFIIPIGG
+278 DTGLLFIIPIGG
-290 IMLLNSRITVPVYI
+290 IMLLNGKITISVYI

-315 SLKSLFELSQ
+315 SLRTLFELSE

-336 IIEIFDEKEQ
+336 IIEIFNEKEQ
-346 ASGNIKFPQ
+346 KSGDISFPEH
-355 NFSQGLKYEN
+355 FSESLKYEN
-365 ITFAYNKAK
+365 VTFAYNKAK
-374 VINDFTLNIRAG
+374 VINNFTLTIRAG

-411 TDEGKITIDGIN
+411 IDEGKITIDGTD

-449 IYENILMG
+449 IYENIIMG
-457 KNYTRDEVENAAK
+457 KNYTREEVENAAK

-477 IMSLPDKYETKI
+477 IMSLPDRYETKI

-528 ENEAKIQSALKTLLK
+528 ENEAKIQSALKTLLR

-557 KNADNIVFMNK
+557 KNADNIVFMKK
-568 GKIMEQGTHDE
+568 GQITEQGTHEE
-579 LLKNRADYWHLWSLY
+579 LLRNRADYWHLWSLY
-594 NEEKQEN
+594 NENDLEKEV

>member
-1 MRYNFSRKY
+1 
-10 FDYQNIKKSL
+10 
-20 LVNGDFFMNNLKFL
+20 MNNLKFL
-34 LKLSGQHKIKLIIAA
+34 LKLSGQHKIKLIVSAM
-49 LFSII
+49 FSII

-59 AIPYILVYRII
+59 AIPYLLVYSII
-70 LELFNDKIDYR
+70 LELFNREISYNK
-81 NIQSL
+81 IQSL
-86 VFKAIFFIILGVA
+86 VFIAILFIILGVV

-119 RIDLIEHMSG
+119 RIDLIEHMSK

-135 KKSMTGKLK
+135 KKNMTGKLK

-159 HQIPDLSSAFVTPL
+159 HQIPDLSSAFATPL
-173 IFFGIMLYFNWKL
+173 IFLGIMFYFNWQL

-191 IPVILGILAQSGMF
+191 IPIILGILAQSGMF
-205 KNYTGKVDHFYKLV
+205 KNYMGKVDHFYKLV

-257 DYWVELTELAVPY
+257 DYWIELTELAVPY

-278 DTGMLFIIPIGG
+278 DTGLLFIIPIGG
-290 IMLLNSRITVPVYI
+290 IMLLNGKITISVYI

-315 SLKSLFELSQ
+315 SLRTLFELSES
-325 NLSFLLKGMEK
+325 LSVLLKGMEK
-336 IIEIFDEKEQ
+336 IIEIFNEKEQ
-346 ASGNIKFPQ
+346 KSGNISFPEH
-355 NFSQGLKYEN
+355 FSESLKYEN
-365 ITFAYNKAK
+365 VTFAYNKAK
-374 VINDFTLNIRAG
+374 VINNFTLTIRAG

-411 TDEGKITIDGIN
+411 IDEGKITIDGTD

-435 VSFVFQDTFMLHDT
+435 ISFVFQDTFMLHDT
-449 IYENILMG
+449 IYENIIMG
-457 KNYTRDEVENAAK
+457 KNYTREDVENAAK

-477 IMSLPDKYETKI
+477 IMSLPDRYETKI
-489 GEGGIKLSGGEKQRI
+489 GEGGVKLSGGEKQRI

-528 ENEAKIQSALKTLLK
+528 ENEAKIQAALKTLLK

-557 KNADNIVFMNK
+557 KNADNIVFMKK
-568 GKIMEQGTHDE
+568 GQITEQGTHEE
-579 LLKNRADYWHLWSLY
+579 LLRNRADYWHLWSLY
-594 NEEKQEN
+594 NENDLEKEVTE

>member
-1 MRYNFSRKY
+1 
-10 FDYQNIKKSL
+10 
-20 LVNGDFFMNNLKFL
+20 MNNLKFL
-34 LKLSGQHKIKLIIAA
+34 LKLSGQHKIKLIVSAM
-49 LFSII
+49 FSII

-59 AIPYILVYRII
+59 AIPYLLVYSII
-70 LELFNDKIDYR
+70 LEIFNREISYNKIK
-81 NIQSL
+81 SL
-86 VFKAIFFIILGVA
+86 VFIAILFIILGVA

-119 RIDLIEHMSG
+119 RIDLIEHMSK

-135 KKSMTGKLK
+135 KKNMTGKLK

-159 HQIPDLSSAFVTPL
+159 HQIPDLSSAFATPL
-173 IFFGIMLYFNWKL
+173 IFLGIMFYFNWQL

-191 IPVILGILAQSGMF
+191 IPIILGILAQSGMF
-205 KNYTGKVDHFYKLV
+205 KNYMGKVDHFYKLV

-257 DYWVELTELAVPY
+257 DYWIELTELAVPY
-270 YSAFLCLV
+270 YSAFLCLL
-278 DTGMLFIIPIGG
+278 DTGLLFIIPIGG
-290 IMLLNSRITVPVYI
+290 IMLLNGKITISVYI

-315 SLKSLFELSQ
+315 SLRTLFELSES
-325 NLSFLLKGMEK
+325 LSFLLKGMEK
-336 IIEIFDEKEQ
+336 IIEIFNEKEQ
-346 ASGNIKFPQ
+346 KSGDISFPEH
-355 NFSQGLKYEN
+355 FSESLKYEN
-365 ITFAYNKAK
+365 VTFAYNKAK
-374 VINDFTLNIRAG
+374 VINNFTLTIRAG

-411 TDEGKITIDGIN
+411 IEEGKITIDGTD
-423 IKDISYESLMDN
+423 IKGIPYESLMDN
-435 VSFVFQDTFMLHDT
+435 ISFVFQDTFMLHDT
-449 IYENILMG
+449 IYENIIMG
-457 KNYTRDEVENAAK
+457 KNYTREEVENAAK

-477 IMSLPDKYETKI
+477 IMSLPDRYETKI
-489 GEGGIKLSGGEKQRI
+489 GEGGVKLSGGEKQRI

-557 KNADNIVFMNK
+557 KNADNIVFMKK
-568 GKIMEQGTHDE
+568 GQITEQGTHEE
-579 LLKNRADYWHLWSLY
+579 LLRNKGDYWHLWSLY
-594 NEEKQEN
+594 NENDLEKEVTE

>member
-1 MRYNFSRKY
+1 
-10 FDYQNIKKSL
+10 
-20 LVNGDFFMNNLKFL
+20 MNNLKFL
-34 LKLSGQHKIKLIIAA
+34 LKLSGQHKIKLIISAM
-49 LFSII
+49 FSII

-59 AIPYILVYRII
+59 AIPYLLVYSII
-70 LELFNDKIDYR
+70 LELFNREISYNK
-81 NIQSL
+81 IQSL
-86 VFKAIFFIILGVA
+86 VFIAILFIILGVV

-119 RIDLIEHMSG
+119 RIDLIEHMSK

-135 KKSMTGKLK
+135 KKNMTGKLK

-159 HQIPDLSSAFVTPL
+159 HQIPDLSSAFATPL
-173 IFFGIMLYFNWKL
+173 IFLGIMFYFNWQL

-191 IPVILGILAQSGMF
+191 IPIILGILAQSGMF
-205 KNYTGKVDHFYKLV
+205 KNYMGKVDHFYKLV

-257 DYWVELTELAVPY
+257 DYWIELTELAVPY

-278 DTGMLFIIPIGG
+278 DTGLLFIIPIGG
-290 IMLLNSRITVPVYI
+290 IMLLNGKITISVYI

-315 SLKSLFELSQ
+315 SLRTLFELSES
-325 NLSFLLKGMEK
+325 LSFLLKGMEK
-336 IIEIFDEKEQ
+336 IIEIFNEKEQ
-346 ASGNIKFPQ
+346 KSGDISFPQ
-355 NFSQGLKYEN
+355 HFSESLKYEN
-365 ITFAYNKAK
+365 VTFAYNKAK
-374 VINDFTLNIRAG
+374 VINNFTLTIRAG

-411 TDEGKITIDGIN
+411 IDEGKITIDGTD

-449 IYENILMG
+449 IYENIIMG
-457 KNYTRDEVENAAK
+457 KNYTREEVENAAK

-477 IMSLPDKYETKI
+477 IMSLPDRYETKI

-514 PIVILDEVTSYSDI
+514 PIVILNEVTSYSDI

-557 KNADNIVFMNK
+557 KNADNIVFMKK
-568 GKIMEQGTHDE
+568 GQITEQGTHEE
-579 LLKNRADYWHLWSLY
+579 LLRNRANYWHLWSLY
-594 NEEKQEN
+594 NENDLEKEVTE

>member
-1 MRYNFSRKY
+1 
-10 FDYQNIKKSL
+10 
-20 LVNGDFFMNNLKFL
+20 MNNLKFL
-34 LKLSGQHKIKLIIAA
+34 LKLSGQHKIKLIISAM
-49 LFSII
+49 FSII

-59 AIPYILVYRII
+59 AIPYLLVYSII
-70 LELFNDKIDYR
+70 LELFNREISYNK
-81 NIQSL
+81 IQSL
-86 VFKAIFFIILGVA
+86 VFIAILFIILGVI

-104 GIFSHI
+104 GVFSHI

-119 RIDLIEHMSG
+119 RIDLIEHMSK

-135 KKSMTGKLK
+135 KKNMTGKLK

-159 HQIPDLSSAFVTPL
+159 HQIPDLSSAFATPL
-173 IFFGIMLYFNWKL
+173 IFLGIMFYFNWQL

-191 IPVILGILAQSGMF
+191 IPIILGILAQSGMF
-205 KNYTGKVDHFYKLV
+205 KNYMGKVDHFYKLV

-257 DYWVELTELAVPY
+257 DYWIELTELAVPY

-278 DTGMLFIIPIGG
+278 DTGLLFIIPIGG
-290 IMLLNSRITVPVYI
+290 IMLLNGKITISVYI

-315 SLKSLFELSQ
+315 SLRTLFELSES
-325 NLSFLLKGMEK
+325 LSVLLKGMEK
-336 IIEIFDEKEQ
+336 IIEIFNEKEQ
-346 ASGNIKFPQ
+346 KSGNISFPEH
-355 NFSQGLKYEN
+355 FSESLKYEN
-365 ITFAYNKAK
+365 VTFAYNKAK
-374 VINDFTLNIRAG
+374 VINNFTLTIRAG

-411 TDEGKITIDGIN
+411 IDEGKITIDGTD

-449 IYENILMG
+449 IYENIIMG
-457 KNYTRDEVENAAK
+457 KNYTCEEVENAAK

-477 IMSLPDKYETKI
+477 IMSLPDRYETKI
-489 GEGGIKLSGGEKQRI
+489 GEGGVKLSGGEKQRI

-528 ENEAKIQSALKTLLK
+528 ENEAKIQAALKTLLK

-557 KNADNIVFMNK
+557 KNADNIVFMKK
-568 GKIMEQGTHDE
+568 GQITEQGTHEE
-579 LLKNRADYWHLWSLY
+579 LLRNRGDYWHLWSLY
-594 NEEKQEN
+594 NENDLEKEVTE

>member
-1 MRYNFSRKY
+1 
-10 FDYQNIKKSL
+10 
-20 LVNGDFFMNNLKFL
+20 MNNLKFL
-34 LKLSGQHKIKLIIAA
+34 LKLSGQHKIKLIISAM
-49 LFSII
+49 FSII

-59 AIPYILVYRII
+59 AIPYLLVYSII
-70 LELFNDKIDYR
+70 LELFNREISYNK
-81 NIQSL
+81 IQSL
-86 VFKAIFFIILGVA
+86 VFIAILFIILGVV

-119 RIDLIEHMSG
+119 RIDLIEHMSK

-135 KKSMTGKLK
+135 KKNMTGKLK

-159 HQIPDLSSAFVTPL
+159 HQIPDLSSAFATPL
-173 IFFGIMLYFNWKL
+173 IFLGIMFYFNWQL

-191 IPVILGILAQSGMF
+191 IPIILGILAQSGMF
-205 KNYTGKVDHFYKLV
+205 KNYMGKVDHFYKLV

-257 DYWVELTELAVPY
+257 DYWIELTELAVPY

-278 DTGMLFIIPIGG
+278 DTGLLFIIPIGG
-290 IMLLNSRITVPVYI
+290 IMLLNGKITISVYI

-315 SLKSLFELSQ
+315 SLRTLFELSE

-336 IIEIFDEKEQ
+336 IIEIFNEKEQ
-346 ASGNIKFPQ
+346 KSGDISFPEH
-355 NFSQGLKYEN
+355 FSESLKYEN
-365 ITFAYNKAK
+365 VTFAYNKAK
-374 VINDFTLNIRAG
+374 VINNFTLTIRAG

-411 TDEGKITIDGIN
+411 IDEGKITIDGTD

-449 IYENILMG
+449 IYENIIMG
-457 KNYTRDEVENAAK
+457 KNYTREEVENAAK

-477 IMSLPDKYETKI
+477 IMSLPDRYETKI
-489 GEGGIKLSGGEKQRI
+489 GEGGVKLSGGEKQRI

-528 ENEAKIQSALKTLLK
+528 ENEAKIQAALKTLLK

-557 KNADNIVFMNK
+557 KNADNIVFMKK
-568 GKIMEQGTHDE
+568 GQITEQGTHEE
-579 LLKNRADYWHLWSLY
+579 LLRNRADYWHLWSLY
-594 NEEKQEN
+594 NENDLEKEVTE

>member
-1 MRYNFSRKY
+1 
-10 FDYQNIKKSL
+10 
-20 LVNGDFFMNNLKFL
+20 MNNLKFL
-34 LKLSGQHKIKLIIAA
+34 LKLSGQHKIKLIVSAM
-49 LFSII
+49 FSII

-59 AIPYILVYRII
+59 AIPYLLVYSII
-70 LELFNDKIDYR
+70 LELFNREISYNK
-81 NIQSL
+81 IQSL
-86 VFKAIFFIILGVA
+86 VFIAILFIILGVV

-119 RIDLIEHMSG
+119 RIDLIEHISK

-135 KKSMTGKLK
+135 KKNMTGKLK

-159 HQIPDLSSAFVTPL
+159 HQIPDLSSAFTTPL
-173 IFFGIMLYFNWKL
+173 IFLGIMFYFNWQL

-191 IPVILGILAQSGMF
+191 IPIILGILAQSGMF
-205 KNYTGKVDHFYKLV
+205 KNYMGKVDHFYKLV

-257 DYWVELTELAVPY
+257 DYWIELTELAVPY

-278 DTGMLFIIPIGG
+278 DTGLLFIIPIGG
-290 IMLLNSRITVPVYI
+290 IMLLNGKITISVYI

-315 SLKSLFELSQ
+315 SLRTLFELSES
-325 NLSFLLKGMEK
+325 LSFLLKGMEK
-336 IIEIFDEKEQ
+336 IIEIFNEKEQ
-346 ASGNIKFPQ
+346 KSGDISFPQ
-355 NFSQGLKYEN
+355 HFSESLKYEN
-365 ITFAYNKAK
+365 VTFAYNKAK
-374 VINDFTLNIRAG
+374 VINNFTLTIRAG

-411 TDEGKITIDGIN
+411 IDEGKITIDGTD

-435 VSFVFQDTFMLHDT
+435 ISFVFQDTFMLHDT
-449 IYENILMG
+449 IYENIIMG
-457 KNYTRDEVENAAK
+457 KNYTREEVENAAK

-477 IMSLPDKYETKI
+477 IMSLPDRYETKI

-557 KNADNIVFMNK
+557 KNADNIVFMKK
-568 GKIMEQGTHDE
+568 GQITEQGTHEE
-579 LLKNRADYWHLWSLY
+579 LLRNRANYWHLWSLY
-594 NEEKQEN
+594 NENDLEKEVTE

>member
-1 MRYNFSRKY
+1 
-10 FDYQNIKKSL
+10 
-20 LVNGDFFMNNLKFL
+20 MNNLKFL
-34 LKLSGQHKIKLIIAA
+34 LKLSGQHKIKLIISAI
-49 LFSII
+49 FSII

-59 AIPYILVYRII
+59 AIPYLLVYSII
-70 LELFNDKIDYR
+70 LELFNREISYNK
-81 NIQSL
+81 IQSL
-86 VFKAIFFIILGVA
+86 VFIAILFIILGVV

-104 GIFSHI
+104 GVFSHI

-119 RIDLIEHMSG
+119 RIDLIEHMSK

-135 KKSMTGKLK
+135 KKNMTGKLK

-159 HQIPDLSSAFVTPL
+159 HHIPDLSSAFATPL
-173 IFFGIMLYFNWKL
+173 IFLGIMFYFNWQL

-191 IPVILGILAQSGMF
+191 IPIILGILAQSGMF
-205 KNYTGKVDHFYKLV
+205 KNYMGKVDHFYKLV

-257 DYWVELTELAVPY
+257 DYWIELTELAVPY

-278 DTGMLFIIPIGG
+278 DTGLLFIIPIGG
-290 IMLLNSRITVPVYI
+290 IMLLNGKITISVYI

-315 SLKSLFELSQ
+315 SLRTLFELSES
-325 NLSFLLKGMEK
+325 LSFLLKGMEK
-336 IIEIFDEKEQ
+336 IIEIFNEKEQ
-346 ASGNIKFPQ
+346 KSGIISFPEH
-355 NFSQGLKYEN
+355 FSESLKYEN
-365 ITFAYNKAK
+365 VTFAYNKAK
-374 VINDFTLNIRAG
+374 VINNFTLTIRAG

-411 TDEGKITIDGIN
+411 IDEGKITIDGTD

-435 VSFVFQDTFMLHDT
+435 ISFVFQDTFMLHDT
-449 IYENILMG
+449 IYENIIMG
-457 KNYTRDEVENAAK
+457 KNYTREEVENAAK

-477 IMSLPDKYETKI
+477 IMSLPDRYETKI
-489 GEGGIKLSGGEKQRI
+489 GEGGVKLSGGEKQRI

-528 ENEAKIQSALKTLLK
+528 ENEAKIQAALKTLLK

-557 KNADNIVFMNK
+557 KNADNIVFMKK
-568 GKIMEQGTHDE
+568 GQITEQGTHEE
-579 LLKNRADYWHLWSLY
+579 LLRNRADYWHLWSLY
-594 NEEKQEN
+594 NENDLEKEVTE

>member
-1 MRYNFSRKY
+1 
-10 FDYQNIKKSL
+10 
-20 LVNGDFFMNNLKFL
+20 MNNLKFL
-34 LKLSGQHKIKLIIAA
+34 LKLSGQHKIKLIISAM
-49 LFSII
+49 FSII

-59 AIPYILVYRII
+59 AIPYLLVYSII
-70 LELFNDKIDYR
+70 LELFNREISYNK
-81 NIQSL
+81 IQSL
-86 VFKAIFFIILGVA
+86 VFIAILFIILGVV

-119 RIDLIEHMSG
+119 RIDLIEHMSK

-135 KKSMTGKLK
+135 KKNMTGKLK

-159 HQIPDLSSAFVTPL
+159 HQIPDLSSAFATPL
-173 IFFGIMLYFNWKL
+173 IFLGIMFYFNWQL

-191 IPVILGILAQSGMF
+191 IPIILGILAQSGMF
-205 KNYTGKVDHFYKLV
+205 KNYMGKVDHFYKLV

-249 RDNTQEYA
+249 RNNTQEYA
-257 DYWVELTELAVPY
+257 DYWIELTELAVPY

-278 DTGMLFIIPIGG
+278 DTGLLFIIPIGG
-290 IMLLNSRITVPVYI
+290 IMLLNGKITISVYI

-315 SLKSLFELSQ
+315 SLRTLFELSES
-325 NLSFLLKGMEK
+325 LSFLLKGMEK
-336 IIEIFDEKEQ
+336 IIEIFNEKEQ
-346 ASGNIKFPQ
+346 KSGNISFPEH
-355 NFSQGLKYEN
+355 FSESLKYEN
-365 ITFAYNKAK
+365 VTFAYNKAK
-374 VINDFTLNIRAG
+374 VINNFTLTIRAG

-411 TDEGKITIDGIN
+411 IDEGKITIDGTD

-449 IYENILMG
+449 IYENIIMG
-457 KNYTRDEVENAAK
+457 KNYTREEVENAAK

-477 IMSLPDKYETKI
+477 IMSLPDRYETKI
-489 GEGGIKLSGGEKQRI
+489 GEGGVKLSGGEKQRI

-557 KNADNIVFMNK
+557 KNADNIVFMKK
-568 GKIMEQGTHDE
+568 GQITEQGTHEE
-579 LLKNRADYWHLWSLY
+579 LLRNKGDYWHLWSLY
-594 NEEKQEN
+594 NENDLEKEVTE

>member
-1 MRYNFSRKY
+1 
-10 FDYQNIKKSL
+10 
-20 LVNGDFFMNNLKFL
+20 MNNLKFL
-34 LKLSGQHKIKLIIAA
+34 LKLSGQHKIKLIVSAM
-49 LFSII
+49 FSII

-59 AIPYILVYRII
+59 AIPYLLVYSII
-70 LELFNDKIDYR
+70 LEIFNREISYNKIK
-81 NIQSL
+81 SL
-86 VFKAIFFIILGVA
+86 VFIAILFIILGVV

-119 RIDLIEHMSG
+119 RIDLIEHMSK

-135 KKSMTGKLK
+135 KKNMTGKLK

-159 HQIPDLSSAFVTPL
+159 HQIPDLSSAFATPL
-173 IFFGIMLYFNWKL
+173 IFLGIMFYFNWQL

-191 IPVILGILAQSGMF
+191 IPIILGILAQSGMF
-205 KNYTGKVDHFYKLV
+205 KNYMGKVDHFYKLV

-257 DYWVELTELAVPY
+257 DYWIELTELAVPY

-278 DTGMLFIIPIGG
+278 DTGLLFIIPIGG
-290 IMLLNSRITVPVYI
+290 IMLLNGKITISVYI

-315 SLKSLFELSQ
+315 SLRTLFELSES
-325 NLSFLLKGMEK
+325 LSFLLKGMEK
-336 IIEIFDEKEQ
+336 IIEIFNEKEQ
-346 ASGNIKFPQ
+346 KSGNISFPEH
-355 NFSQGLKYEN
+355 FSESLKYEN
-365 ITFAYNKAK
+365 VTFAYNKAK
-374 VINDFTLNIRAG
+374 VINNFTLTIRAG

-411 TDEGKITIDGIN
+411 IDEGKITIDGTD

-435 VSFVFQDTFMLHDT
+435 ISFVFQDTFMLHDT
-449 IYENILMG
+449 IYENIIMG
-457 KNYTRDEVENAAK
+457 KNYTREEVENAAK

-477 IMSLPDKYETKI
+477 IMSLPDRYETKI

-528 ENEAKIQSALKTLLK
+528 ENEAKIQAALKTLLK

-557 KNADNIVFMNK
+557 KNADNIVFMKK
-568 GKIMEQGTHDE
+568 GQITEQGTYEE
-579 LLKNRADYWHLWSLY
+579 LLRNRADYWHLWSLY
-594 NEEKQEN
+594 NENDLEKEVTE

>member
-205 KNYTGKVDHFYKLV
+205 KNYMRKVDHFYKLV

-346 ASGNIKFPQ
+346 TSGNIKFPQ

-374 VINDFTLNIRAG
+374 VINDFTLNIKAG

-457 KNYTRDEVENAAK
+457 KNYTHDEVENAAK

>member
-1 MRYNFSRKY
+1 
-10 FDYQNIKKSL
+10 
-20 LVNGDFFMNNLKFL
+20 MNNLKFL
-34 LKLSGQHKIKLIIAA
+34 LKLSGQHKIKLIISAM
-49 LFSII
+49 FSII

-59 AIPYILVYRII
+59 AIPYLLVYSII
-70 LELFNDKIDYR
+70 LELFNREISYNK
-81 NIQSL
+81 IQSL
-86 VFKAIFFIILGVA
+86 VFIAILFIILGVV

-119 RIDLIEHMSG
+119 RIDLIEHMSK

-135 KKSMTGKLK
+135 KKNMTGKLK

-159 HQIPDLSSAFVTPL
+159 HQIPDLSSAFATPL
-173 IFFGIMLYFNWKL
+173 IFLGIMFYFNWQL

-191 IPVILGILAQSGMF
+191 IPIILGILAQNGMF
-205 KNYTGKVDHFYKLV
+205 KNYMGKVDHFYKLV

-257 DYWVELTELAVPY
+257 DYWIELTELAVPY

-278 DTGMLFIIPIGG
+278 DTGLLFIIPIGG
-290 IMLLNSRITVPVYI
+290 IMLLNDKITISVYI

-315 SLKSLFELSQ
+315 SLRTLFELSES
-325 NLSFLLKGMEK
+325 LSFLLKGMEK
-336 IIEIFDEKEQ
+336 IIEIFNEKEQ
-346 ASGNIKFPQ
+346 KSGNISFPEH
-355 NFSQGLKYEN
+355 FSESLKYEN
-365 ITFAYNKAK
+365 VTFAYNKAK
-374 VINDFTLNIRAG
+374 VINNFTLTIRAG

-411 TDEGKITIDGIN
+411 IDEGKITIDGTD

-449 IYENILMG
+449 IYENIIMG
-457 KNYTRDEVENAAK
+457 KNYTREEVENAAK

-477 IMSLPDKYETKI
+477 IMSLPDRYETKI
-489 GEGGIKLSGGEKQRI
+489 GEGGVKLSGGEKQRI

-557 KNADNIVFMNK
+557 KNADNIVFMKK
-568 GKIMEQGTHDE
+568 GQITEQGTHEE
-579 LLKNRADYWHLWSLY
+579 LLRNRADYWHLWSLY
-594 NEEKQEN
+594 NENDLEKEVTE

>member
-1 MRYNFSRKY
+1 
-10 FDYQNIKKSL
+10 
-20 LVNGDFFMNNLKFL
+20 MNNLKFL
-34 LKLSGQHKIKLIIAA
+34 LKLSGQHKIKLIISAM
-49 LFSII
+49 FSII

-59 AIPYILVYRII
+59 AIPYLLVYSII
-70 LELFNDKIDYR
+70 LELFNREISYNK
-81 NIQSL
+81 IQSL
-86 VFKAIFFIILGVA
+86 VFIAILFIILGVV

-119 RIDLIEHMSG
+119 RIDLIEHMSK

-135 KKSMTGKLK
+135 KKNMTGKLK

-159 HQIPDLSSAFVTPL
+159 HQIPDLSSAFATPL
-173 IFFGIMLYFNWKL
+173 IFLGIMFYFNWQL

-191 IPVILGILAQSGMF
+191 IPIILGILAQSGMF
-205 KNYTGKVDHFYKLV
+205 KNYMGKVDHFYKLV

-257 DYWVELTELAVPY
+257 DYWIELTELAVPY
-270 YSAFLCLV
+270 YSAFLCLL
-278 DTGMLFIIPIGG
+278 DTGLLFIIPIGG
-290 IMLLNSRITVPVYI
+290 IMLLNGKITISVYI

-315 SLKSLFELSQ
+315 SLRTLFELSES
-325 NLSFLLKGMEK
+325 LSFLLKGMEK
-336 IIEIFDEKEQ
+336 IIEIFNEKEQ
-346 ASGNIKFPQ
+346 KSGDISFPEH
-355 NFSQGLKYEN
+355 FSESLKYEN
-365 ITFAYNKAK
+365 VTFAYNKAK
-374 VINDFTLNIRAG
+374 VINNFTLTIRAG

-411 TDEGKITIDGIN
+411 IDEGKITIDGTD

-435 VSFVFQDTFMLHDT
+435 ISFVFQDTFMLHDT
-449 IYENILMG
+449 IYENIIMG
-457 KNYTRDEVENAAK
+457 KNYTREEVENAAK

-477 IMSLPDKYETKI
+477 IMSLPDRYETKI
-489 GEGGIKLSGGEKQRI
+489 GEGGVKLSGGEKQRI

-557 KNADNIVFMNK
+557 KNADNIVFMKK
-568 GKIMEQGTHDE
+568 GQITEQGTHEE
-579 LLKNRADYWHLWSLY
+579 LLRNKGDYWHLWSLY
-594 NEEKQEN
+594 NENDLEKEVAE